1 MTEITQDEHS
11 PTQLDTTD
19 TTCSEKFSLDYDS
32 HSDSNSDLCLKKK
45 TREARE
51 SNYVDSRG

>member
-1 MTEITQDEHS
+1 MN
-11 PTQLDTTD
+11 D

-32 HSDSNSDLCLKKK
+32 HFDSNSDLCLKKK